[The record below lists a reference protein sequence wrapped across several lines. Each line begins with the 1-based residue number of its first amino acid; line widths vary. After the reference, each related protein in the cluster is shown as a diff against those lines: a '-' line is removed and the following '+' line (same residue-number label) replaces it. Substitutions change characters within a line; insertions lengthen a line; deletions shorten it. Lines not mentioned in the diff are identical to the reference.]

1 MEAHDCVV
9 HTEELAVSPWNLKAG
24 EEIDLYVVTAGNC
37 EMSNPTKA
45 DKTIIMVDVW
55 ANFVK
60 PEHYRIEEEKY
71 DYLETGELPICVP

>member
-1 MEAHDCVV
+1 
-9 HTEELAVSPWNLKAG
+9 
-24 EEIDLYVVTAGNC
+24 
-37 EMSNPTKA
+37 
-45 DKTIIMVDVW
+45 MVDVW